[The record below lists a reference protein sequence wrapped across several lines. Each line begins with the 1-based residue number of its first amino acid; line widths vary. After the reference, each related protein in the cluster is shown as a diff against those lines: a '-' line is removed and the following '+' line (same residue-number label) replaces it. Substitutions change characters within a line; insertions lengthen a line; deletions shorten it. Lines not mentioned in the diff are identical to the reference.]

1 MAMPTISDAEWQ
13 VMKALWDGGAAT
25 AGDVVARVQV
35 ENPRWHARTVKTML
49 GRLVRKGA
57 VDARDLDDSN
67 RGFVYRAAVTRDA
80 CVRQESRSFLARV
93 FDGAAAPA
101 MVHLLEQN
109 RLPPEEIERLRKL
122 LDDAAASA
130 AATRKGGKR

>member
-1 MAMPTISDAEWQ
+1 
-13 VMKALWDGGAAT
+13 
-25 AGDVVARVQV
+25 
-35 ENPRWHARTVKTML
+35 ML

-57 VDARDLDDSN
+57 VDARDADDGNS

-101 MVHLLEQN
+101 MVHFLEQN

-122 LDDAAASA
+122 LDDAATNAS
-130 AATRKGGKR
+130 TRKGGKR